1 MLKKMQKKFKKIK
14 SFITSFIVETS
25 LIMIGSIPVYAAGM
39 PVIEVDGMDNVAKT
53 LQNFVKY
60 LGLFFIAAGVVT
72 FAYGAYKLFQS
83 IKAQDSESRS
93 TAILEI
99 AAGLGA
105 IAVGSGCTAFSS
117 YISL

>member
-1 MLKKMQKKFKKIK
+1 MKKVKKIIN
-14 SFITSFIVETS
+14 SLSLAAFTTITFPLCAYAET
-25 LIMIGSIPVYAAGM
+25 
-39 PVIEVDGMDNVAKT
+39 PVIKIDGMNNVAST

-60 LGLFFIAAGVVT
+60 LGMFFIAGGVVT
-72 FAYGAYKLFQS
+72 FAFGAYKLFNS
-83 IKAQDSESRS
+83 IKSQDSESRS

-105 IAVGSGCTAFSS
+105 IAVGTGCATFSG